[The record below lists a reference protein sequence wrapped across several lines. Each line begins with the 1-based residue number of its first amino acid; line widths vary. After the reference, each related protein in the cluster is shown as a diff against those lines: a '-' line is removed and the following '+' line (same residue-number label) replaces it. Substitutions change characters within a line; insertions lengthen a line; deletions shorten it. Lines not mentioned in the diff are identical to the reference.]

1 MSTTSLHSVIQ
12 RCQVH
17 QIFVFYI
24 FYCNL
29 KEKDHIRRNK
39 NRKKK
44 KCIYVKSV
52 LLLLFFFFDLPKIN
66 SVGPVQQKIKLP

>member
-44 KCIYVKSV
+44 EMYICKISIIIIII
-52 LLLLFFFFDLPKIN
+52 FF
-66 SVGPVQQKIKLP
+66 